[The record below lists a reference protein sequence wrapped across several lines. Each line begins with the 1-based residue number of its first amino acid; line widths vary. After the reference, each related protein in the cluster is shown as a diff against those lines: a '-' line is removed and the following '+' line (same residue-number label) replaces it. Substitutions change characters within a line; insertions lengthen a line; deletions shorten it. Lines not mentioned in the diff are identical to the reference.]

1 MKFGCSLEMVN
12 VLTSG
17 PCAFTKQSKKFWV
30 DYFKYIAAAGF
41 RGMELPFNCFH
52 SDAMAFETGRSGI
65 PCNAQAIASKYGSP
79 EQFLELLNEIGI
91 EEVTSVHINANDAML
106 ELAATEAPAEE
117 YYRLLEKLCMEGVE
131 HAASLRAGGIVV
143 SPTPELGWVL
153 HYFKDSVEEFE
164 EKTIACMEKL
174 VQAGAEKGIRVAL
187 KNDFWSCFAG
197 EKTAGLLERVKDAA
211 FAPDLA
217 HLYISGQ
224 PVEETLKLHC
234 KRLAYVRMS
243 DTSFLDTVG
252 NYKRINAELPVEG
265 SQKIFSDCGE
275 GKVDIAGAMNCLKE
289 NGYDGWVI
297 CENKKT
303 LDVYRGLLKLGWFV
317 NCRLAKDLK

>member
-17 PCAFTKQSKKFWV
+17 PCAFTKQSKKFWI

-41 RGMELPFNCFH
+41 QGIELPFNCFN

-65 PCNAQAIASKYGSP
+65 PCNALAVASKYGSP
-79 EQFLELLNEIGI
+79 EQFLELLKEFGI
-91 EEVTSVHINANDAML
+91 EEVTSVHVNANDAML
-106 ELAATEAPAEE
+106 ELAATESPAGE
-117 YYRLLEKLCMEGVE
+117 YYGLLEKLCMESLE
-131 HAASLRAGGIVV
+131 HAHSLRAGGLVV

-153 HYFKDSVEEFE
+153 NYFKDSMDEFE
-164 EKTIACMEKL
+164 EKTIACMKKL
-174 VQAGAEKGIRVAL
+174 VQAGKEKGVCVAI

-197 EKTAGLLERVKDAA
+197 EKTKELLEQVKEAS

-217 HLYISGQ
+217 HLYISKQ
-224 PVEETLKLHC
+224 PVVETLQSC
-234 KRLAYVRMS
+234 SDRLAYVRMS
-243 DTSFLDTVG
+243 DTSFEDAVG
-252 NYKRINAELPVEG
+252 NYKRINAELPVSG
-265 SQKIFSDCGE
+265 SQKVFCDCGE
-275 GKVDIAGAMNCLKE
+275 GSVDIMGAMQCLKE

-317 NCRLAKDLK
+317 NHKLAKNLK